1 MSYVPGGGSANV
13 SSAPGSG
20 IVVSGGSLLSSGLV
34 AGTNISLTAD
44 PAFGGLGLRIDAA
57 GGGGGGL
64 ATVSSS
70 NGSGINVSQV
80 GANANLTSALVA
92 GTGIALSPSGTNK
105 TLTVSNTQTVASA
118 GNGSGISTAVVGN
131 QTNVSTNLTAGPG
144 VVLTPSALNSS
155 IQVSAPAA
163 TTAVQSITAG
173 SNIATTSGT
182 APTVSLVSD
191 VVLPLNGSLSINRNA
206 GALSPADALEA
217 WNATGNGYFYV
228 SGTDGSIGHWNIAGG
243 LPGYSDWFIQPNGNS
258 ILSTL
263 TCNTALNV
271 QGVATID
278 SITSTGAATVGS
290 LTSSGVVSA
299 GSYTSNGTL
308 AITGAA
314 STGALTT
321 TGQASVPSLFLQGGQ
336 CSLSSSIA
344 SNRVQVA
351 TPAGNQVMAFTS
363 DIPTTPTLEQV
374 CQTGNAVSGPGI
386 EFLPPTA
393 TPGVFAKCF
402 NTEVLSLQSTN
413 LGTAA
418 TLLMENGGAVSLDN
432 LTFQTGALSLSSASG
447 SGRITVAG
455 SGPSQT
461 VAYLSDIAGGS
472 GGVQSVSAG
481 SANIVIGGTATNPTV
496 NLATNPNIAGTLTVS
511 GSTPNYFNAGVYA
524 PGLVVNN
531 NFTGPGNFGVALT
544 SPSTNVLQMVSQ
556 DGTSAC
562 QLRVIGTTQLI
573 SGSSTATLSTANSN
587 LRVNNVNVL
596 TAATGM
602 NYNVST
608 QTVAP
613 GTITLTAADFYQTRL
628 YDLNATGTLTI
639 NLPNVS
645 SGTVPIGSFINI
657 GRVVSDTTPGA
668 SIVVQQAFSA
678 PSITISNQNQIV
690 TFILTGYSSTT
701 PLYSCIG
708 GF

>member
-1 MSYVPGGGSANV
+1 MSYVPTSGSANV
-13 SSAPGSG
+13 SSTTGSG
-20 IVVSGGSLLSSGLV
+20 IVVSGGSVLSSGLV
-34 AGTNISLTAD
+34 AGSNITLTPD
-44 PAFGGLGLRIDAA
+44 SSFGGKGLRIDA

-64 ATVSSS
+64 ASITSS
-70 NGSGINVSQV
+70 NGSGINVAQV

-92 GTGIALSPSGTNK
+92 GQGIALTPSPSTKN
-105 TLTVSNTQTVASA
+105 LTITNTQTVASA
-118 GNGSGISTAVVGN
+118 GTGSGINATVVGN
-131 QTNVSTNLTAGPG
+131 QTNLSANLTAGPG
-144 VVLTPSALNSS
+144 VVLTPSGINSS

-163 TTAVQSITAG
+163 ATAVQSITAG
-173 SNIATTSGT
+173 ANITTTSGT
-182 APTVSLVSD
+182 TPTVGLASD

-206 GALSPADALEA
+206 GALSSADALEA
-217 WNATGNGYFYV
+217 WNAAGNGYFYV
-228 SGTDGSIGHWNIAGG
+228 SGTDGSIGHWNITGG

-278 SITSTGAATVGS
+278 SITSTGPATVGS
-290 LTSSGVVSA
+290 LTSTGVVSA

-321 TGQASVPSLFLQGGQ
+321 SGQASVPSLFLQGGQ
-336 CSLSSSIA
+336 CSLSSSSG

-351 TPAGNQVMAFTS
+351 TPAGSQVMAFTS
-363 DIPTTPTLEQV
+363 DIPPAQTLQEV
-374 CQTGNAVSGPGI
+374 CIQGNAVSGPGI

-413 LGTAA
+413 LGTPA
-418 TLLMENGGAVSLDN
+418 TLLMEDGGTVSLDTLN
-432 LTFQTGALSLSSASG
+432 FQTGALSLTSASG
-447 SGRITVAG
+447 SGRITVSG

-461 VAYLSDIAGGS
+461 VAYLSDITGGG

-496 NLATNPNIAGTLTVS
+496 NLAANPNITGTLTVS
-511 GSTPNYFNAGVYA
+511 GSTPNYFNAGIYT
-524 PGLVVNN
+524 PGVVVNN

-544 SPSTNVLQMVSQ
+544 SPSTNVAQMVSQ

-596 TAATGM
+596 TATTGVQF
-602 NYNVST
+602 NVST

-645 SGTVPIGSFINI
+645 QGTVPIGSYINI
-657 GRVVSDTTPGA
+657 GRAVNDATPGA
-668 SIVVQQAFSA
+668 SIVVQQSFAA

-690 TFILTGYSSTT
+690 QFILTGYSSTT